1 MDSTGVKMSQYL
13 NTTMQ
18 MCIWGLGLSILK
30 LEESKTISGKKSHP
44 HFSCSTSLLLSSDK
58 LQVEQSFIFTG
69 SNIIN

>member
-30 LEESKTISGKKSHP
+30 LEESKTISGKIKRKQIRI
-44 HFSCSTSLLLSSDK
+44 SDENNK
-58 LQVEQSFIFTG
+58 
-69 SNIIN
+69 